1 MQAIKLFSP
10 ACERNQEPILSQLKT
25 YLGQASKV
33 LEIGSGT
40 GQHAVYFSHH
50 LPHLIWQTSDRD
62 ENHPSIQ
69 AWINDAAND
78 RVLAP
83 ISLDVGSKIWPA
95 QIVDAVF
102 TANTCHIMHW
112 SEVQCMFA
120 GASQILTESG
130 VLIIYGPFNYA
141 GQFTSESNREFDAA
155 LKLQADHRGI
165 RDIEDM
171 QELAEQTQFS
181 LLQDI
186 EMPANNR
193 LLVFKKKC
201 AHSKDY
207 GRD

>member
-10 ACERNQEPILSQLKT
+10 ACERNQEPILLQLKT
-25 YLGQASKV
+25 YLDQANKV

-40 GQHAVYFSHH
+40 GQHAVYFSQH
-50 LPHLIWQTSDRD
+50 LPHLVWQTSDRE

-83 ISLDVGSKIWPA
+83 ISLDVGSENWPT

-112 SEVQCMFA
+112 HEVQCMFA
-120 GASQILTESG
+120 GASKILTEGG

-155 LKLQADHRGI
+155 LKLQAAHRGI
-165 RDIEDM
+165 RDIADM
-171 QELAEQTQFS
+171 QELAKQTQFS
-181 LLQDI
+181 LHQDI
-186 EMPANNR
+186 VMPANNR
-193 LLVFKKKC
+193 LLVFKKM
-201 AHSKDY
+201 
-207 GRD
+207 RP